1 MPLPAD
7 RWFFLDALRAALML
21 VGIPYHAARFFRAD
35 LPSLDAVATF
45 SNVWRMTTFF
55 VVAGFFALLVA
66 RRRGAAAWWR
76 TRATRLGIPL
86 IFCVVLL
93 NPLQTWLLLGG
104 EGAVTEL
111 TTSVWPWLHH
121 AWFLAYLLLY
131 CAAFALLF
139 LLVEPQVTSALDAI
153 AASVLR
159 TPWTLA
165 VTATSAGF
173 AAYALTAWWL
183 AADLQAATYDALT
196 PLLPVHLLSFAAGL
210 VLAAGA
216 GRPDQVGALA
226 RGPVVAVAL
235 VGTWWIVAEPVALDG
250 DHGRAVTT
258 GVAAAA
264 GLAWAAL
271 WVRIFARWADRDTST
286 VRWLVSASLPVYLLH
301 HVVVFGLGPVV
312 VAQGWHP
319 WTGFAVLTA
328 AATGLAFVGYELGN
342 RWWPTRM
349 LLSGTSTAG
358 VSLTDV
364 IRPRQLTR

>member
-1 MPLPAD
+1 MPSPAD

-21 VGIPYHAARFFRAD
+21 VGIPYHAARFFRSE
-35 LPSLDAVATF
+35 LPVLDAVATF

-66 RRRGAAAWWR
+66 RRRGAGEWWR
-76 TRATRLGIPL
+76 GRVTRLGVPL
-86 IFCVVLL
+86 LFCVVVL
-93 NPLQTWLLLGG
+93 NPWQTWLLLGR
-104 EGAVTEL
+104 EAAVENL

-131 CAAFALLF
+131 CAAFAILLR
-139 LLVEPQVTSALDAI
+139 LALERTTAVLDAV

-165 VTATSAGF
+165 VTALSAGCG
-173 AAYALTAWWL
+173 AYALTTWWL
-183 AADLQAATYDALT
+183 VADLRAATYAALT
-196 PLLPVHLLSFAAGL
+196 PLLPVHLLSFVAGL

-216 GRPDQVGALA
+216 GRPERVAALA

-235 VGTWWIVAEPVALDG
+235 GGTLWILVEPLALAG
-250 DHGRAVTT
+250 AHGRAVTT
-258 GVAAAA
+258 GVASAA

-271 WVRIFARWADRDTST
+271 WVRIFARWADHDTPV

-312 VAQGWHP
+312 VSQGWHP
-319 WTGFAVLTA
+319 WTGFAVLTV
-328 AATGLAFVGYELGN
+328 AATVLAFVGYEVGN
-342 RWWPTRM
+342 RWGPTRM
-349 LLSGTSTAG
+349 LLSGNRTPG
-358 VSLTDV
+358 ISLADV
-364 IRPRQLTR
+364 VRSPLRSS